1 VTVWEGDGMIR
12 HVVMFRFADIVTD
25 AEVDA
30 LSSALDALPAAIPE
44 ISVYHHGRDL
54 GLHPANYAYAIVAE
68 FASADDFA
76 TYRDHPE
83 HQRFIADHITGK
95 VADRAAV
102 QFEY

>member
-1 VTVWEGDGMIR
+1 MIR
-12 HVVMFRFADIVTD
+12 HVVVFRWNDSVTD
-25 AEVDA
+25 ADLA
-30 LSSALDALPAAIPE
+30 AIAAGLDALPSSIAE
-44 ISVYHHGRDL
+44 IVDYRHGPDL
-54 GLHPANYAYAIVAE
+54 GLNPANSQYAIVAD